1 MITVTL
7 NRTEFEYDIHSLI
20 KAFFPKEDVELYYTK
35 EAHADE
41 KNVACTN
48 HSAEQEEAG
57 SSHFSID
64 YADDRISI
72 AWDDAPD
79 GPARRTF
86 AVDFSNRT
94 ETKNALKEHLYR
106 LLEEETG
113 QPLPWGT
120 LTGIRPT
127 KIPMQ
132 MLDAGKTKEEIAS
145 YMKQTYL
152 ASDEKINLSIAI
164 AERERALLSRL
175 DYKNGY
181 SLYIGIPFCPSTC
194 LYCSFTSYPLTA
206 WKTQVDAYLDAL
218 EKELDYVAAKNYHR
232 KLNSIYIGGGTPTT
246 LEPYQLDRL
255 IRKIR
260 CSFDLG
266 DCLEFT
272 VEAGRPDSITEE
284 KLLVLRK
291 NGISRIS
298 INPQTMKQKTLDLIG
313 RHHTVEQTIESFRMA
328 RKLGFDNINMDL
340 IMGLPEEDL
349 SDVRNTMEILKEL
362 DPDNIT
368 IHSLAIKRAAR
379 LNIFKDRYESM
390 MMVNTQEHMD
400 LCAEYCHQMGLSPY
414 YLYRQK
420 GMAGNMENVGY
431 AKPGKAGVYNV
442 LIMEERQTIVA
453 CGAGASTKR
462 VWPQPNADGTYRIE
476 RCENV
481 KDVGLVDNSF
491 ALILVLAGGS
501 AYNIWLLKSYI
512 DGLPVELDEAAMV
525 DGANEFQVFY
535 KIIIPLAMPQLAV
548 IFLFSFIAT
557 YSEYVITSIF
567 LQTPGKMTLALG
579 LQSFI
584 SDQFAAHWTLFAAA
598 AVISSLPIM
607 IIFMCLQRF
616 IQNGLVAGGVK
627 G

>member
-1 MITVTL
+1 ML
-7 NRTEFEYDIHSLI
+7 YD
-20 KAFFPKEDVELYYTK
+20 A
-35 EAHADE
+35 
-41 KNVACTN
+41 ACAARR
-48 HSAEQEEAG
+48 HE
-57 SSHFSID
+57 
-64 YADDRISI
+64 
-72 AWDDAPD
+72 D
-79 GPARRTF
+79 GPALTHSWLFTGPPGAGRSTAALAFAASLVCTNDDVVGCGHCDACRAALGGSHPDVTHVVPQELTLRVSEVRDLIKVASTLPTEAPWRVLIIEDADRLRNEGANAFLKTVEEPPARTIIVLC
-86 AVDFSNRT
+86 APST
-94 ETKNALKEHLYR
+94 EDMVVTLRSRCRHVYIPTPSVESVARVLMGQGVAQAPAMLAASATNQHIGRARHLATTKQAQVLRAQVLNVAE
-106 LLEEETG
+106 
-113 QPLPWGT
+113 
-120 LTGIRPT
+120 
-127 KIPMQ
+127 
-132 MLDAGKTKEEIAS
+132 
-145 YMKQTYL
+145 L
-152 ASDEKINLSIAI
+152 A
-164 AERERALLSRL
+164 
-175 DYKNGY
+175 
-181 SLYIGIPFCPSTC
+181 STC

-232 KLNSIYIGGGTPTT
+232 RLNSIYIGGGTPTT

-340 IMGLPEEDL
+340 IMGLPEENL
-349 SDVRNTMEILKEL
+349 ADVRNTMEILKEL

-462 VWPQPNADGTYRIE
+462 VWPQPNADGTHRIE

-481 KDVGLVDNSF
+481 KDVGL
-491 ALILVLAGGS
+491 
-501 AYNIWLLKSYI
+501 YMKRI
-512 DGLPVELDEAAMV
+512 DEMIARK
-525 DGANEFQVFY
+525 Q
-535 KIIIPLAMPQLAV
+535 Q
-548 IFLFSFIAT
+548 LFS
-557 YSEYVITSIF
+557 E
-567 LQTPGKMTLALG
+567 K
-579 LQSFI
+579 
-584 SDQFAAHWTLFAAA
+584 
-598 AVISSLPIM
+598 
-607 IIFMCLQRF
+607 
-616 IQNGLVAGGVK
+616 
-627 G
+627 